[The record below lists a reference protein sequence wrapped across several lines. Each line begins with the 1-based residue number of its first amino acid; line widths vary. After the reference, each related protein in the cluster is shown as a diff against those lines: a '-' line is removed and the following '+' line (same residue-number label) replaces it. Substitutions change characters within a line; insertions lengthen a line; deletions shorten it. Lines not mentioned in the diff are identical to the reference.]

1 MKTTKPH
8 FKMLFFLLA
17 LCLLSACSTGRQ
29 IVPQKRPAPMKKA
42 PELGAGNSSGVSP
55 DFSHGIVSD
64 LKHKANEQMRAG
76 DTDQAFSTL
85 ERALRINPGDP
96 AVWHML
102 AQLQLKRGNADQAEQ
117 LARKSNLLAGKN
129 NNLRR
134 QNWQIIAQALEQK
147 GLAKEA
153 AAARRRAEK

>member
-1 MKTTKPH
+1 MKTTKLH
-8 FKMLFFLLA
+8 LKMLFFLLA
-17 LCLLSACSTGRQ
+17 VCLLSACSTGRK

-55 DFSHGIVSD
+55 DFSHEVVSD

-76 DTDQAFSTL
+76 DADQAFSTL
-85 ERALRINPGDP
+85 ESALRINPGDP
-96 AVWHML
+96 AIWHML
-102 AQLQLKRGNADQAEQ
+102 AHLQLKRGNADQAEQ